1 MRTELSVQW
10 SGKQSQLLLEFIPKL
25 TIVVLSEYPSSTV
38 NIYVPVFAAGK
49 AVAM

>member
-1 MRTELSVQW
+1 MRKGLSMQW
-10 SGKQSQLLLEFIPKL
+10 PGKQSQLLLEFIPRL
-25 TIVVLSEYPSSTV
+25 TTVVLSEYPSSTV